1 MIAALPYVVFVP
13 AVGDETTL
21 VLPGGKPALLGVPFT
36 VNIGGVGVGVPPG
49 VAFRGTTPAAL
60 VLVGLMIVVGV
71 ALGVGCSVGVLVGA
85 IVGVGIGVSVGV
97 GMIGVSVGVGMIG
110 VSVGVGRTTV
120 GVGKTTVGVGRIIVT
135 VGSGIG
141 VLLRRAI
148 ILPVG
153 LCIPLFAYAFGDTE
167 KSSPTNTNSI
177 RMQKSAIPLCNADSR
192 CLASFRART

>member
-1 MIAALPYVVFVP
+1 M
-13 AVGDETTL
+13 

-36 VNIGGVGVGVPPG
+36 VNMGGVGVGVPPG

-60 VLVGLMIVVGV
+60 VLVGLMIAVGV
-71 ALGVGCSVGVLVGA
+71 ALGVGCIVGVLVGA

-110 VSVGVGRTTV
+110 VSVGVGMIGVSV
-120 GVGKTTVGVGRIIVT
+120 GVGKTTVGVGRIIVI

-148 ILPVG
+148 TLPMG
-153 LCIPLFAYAFGDTE
+153 LCIPLFAYAFGDIE
-167 KSSPTNTNSI
+167 KSSPINTNSI
-177 RMQKSAIPLCNADSR
+177 RMQKSAIPPCNADSR